1 MSGNAGKPG
10 FWRRRA
16 DAVLLISRALVE
28 LVRGFGLYAM
38 IGRRN
43 LLQARRRSLL
53 LGTALAFV
61 TVLFVLF
68 QALVTGA
75 TESMVRS
82 ATTLSAG
89 HVNVGGFYKRSVS
102 DASPVLLNAA
112 ELRRIVEEN
121 TPGLDFVIDRQR
133 GWSKLVSDTSSQFAG
148 LTGIDP
154 KEETRLTKT
163 LVVAEES
170 AYREGASKERKGD
183 LSLIGTEGTI
193 VLFASQ
199 AKKLSAAVGDD
210 VTVTTQ
216 TFNGQSN
223 SAQLR
228 VVAICED
235 LGLLSSWSTFVSKK
249 VVRDLYQLKPETT
262 GAVMVYLKDIEQ
274 SEAVMGHLREVFAS
288 KGYELMD
295 HASQPFFTKF
305 QTVKDEDWTG
315 QKLDLTTWRGEVSF
329 LVQIV
334 TAIQFVGFMLLSIL
348 LVIIV
353 VGIINTMW
361 ISVRERT
368 GEIGTLRAVGMD
380 QHRVLAMFL
389 AEAGLLGAAAGA
401 FGVVVGAGTAMG
413 VNALR
418 LPLKE
423 AVRLILVSDTLRFS
437 VSAGSLVG
445 ALFLFTFV
453 TALAALWPAL
463 RAARLQPVTAIQ
475 SAS

>member
-1 MSGNAGKPG
+1 MNRKPG
-10 FWRRRA
+10 FLRRRLA
-16 DAVLLISRALVE
+16 AASLVSRGLVE
-28 LVRGFGLYAM
+28 LVRGFSLYAM
-38 IGRRN
+38 IGGRN
-43 LLQARRRSLL
+43 LVQARRRSLL

-68 QALVTGA
+68 QALITGA

-89 HVNVGGFYKRSVS
+89 HVNVGGFYKRSIS
-102 DASPVLLNAA
+102 DSSPVLVDSAS
-112 ELRRIVEEN
+112 LRKVVEEN
-121 TPGLDFVIDRQR
+121 TPGLDYVIDRQR

-170 AYREGASKERKGD
+170 AYRDGGSVERKGD
-183 LSLIGTEGTI
+183 LSLIGSEGTI
-193 VLFASQ
+193 VLFVSQ
-199 AKKLSAAVGDD
+199 AKKLSVAVGDD

-228 VVAICED
+228 VVAVCED
-235 LGLLSSWSTFVSKK
+235 IGLLSSWSTFVSKK
-249 VVRDLYQLKPETT
+249 AVRDLYQLKPETT

-274 SEAVMGHLREVFAS
+274 SEAVMGHLRKVFES
-288 KGYELMD
+288 KGYLLMD
-295 HASQPFFTKF
+295 HVPQPFFTKF
-305 QTVKDEDWTG
+305 QAVKDEDWTG
-315 QKLDLTTWRGEVSF
+315 QKLDLTTWSDEASF
-329 LVQIV
+329 LVQMV
-334 TAIQFVGFMLLSIL
+334 TAIRFVGFMLLTIL

-389 AEAGLLGAAAGA
+389 AEAGILGAAAG
-401 FGVVVGAGTAMG
+401 GAGVLAGAGLGLG

-418 LPLKE
+418 VPLKE
-423 AVRLILVSDTLRFS
+423 AVRLILISDTLRFS
-437 VSAGSLVG
+437 LTGGALVG
-445 ALFLFTFV
+445 ALFLFTVV